1 MQIDQLLWA
10 TVAPYT
16 YGTFT
21 SSVLSIYCVTQTV
34 GSVVNRPISCADA
47 SNDLEEKAD
56 ESAEQDQDRWCWEL
70 WIKWT
75 GWRVEGHLERGKE
88 SFLGCKEINL
98 KGNQPWIFIRR
109 IDDEAEAPILWP
121 PDVKSPLTENPRPWC
136 WERLQAKGE
145 GGSIGWYD
153 QIASLSQ
160 WTWIWANSRRQW
172 KTEKLSVL

>member
-109 IDDEAEAPILWP
+109 IDDEAEAPILWCEEP
-121 PDVKSPLTENPRPWC
+121 THWKSKTLMLGKAAGKR
-136 WERLQAKGE
+136 R
-145 GGSIGWYD
+145 
-153 QIASLSQ
+153 
-160 WTWIWANSRRQW
+160 RRQHRMIW
-172 KTEKLSVL
+172 SDSITESVDMNLSKLQETVKDREA